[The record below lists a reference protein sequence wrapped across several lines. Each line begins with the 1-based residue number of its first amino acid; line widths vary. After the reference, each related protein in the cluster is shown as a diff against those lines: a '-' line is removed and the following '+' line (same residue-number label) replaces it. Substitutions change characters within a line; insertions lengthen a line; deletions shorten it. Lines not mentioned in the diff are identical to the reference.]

1 MIELK
6 DITEFDNYIKEEEP
20 VLVDFYADWCGPCK
34 MLGIVLEE
42 YSEAHPDLK
51 IVRVNSDNF
60 QGLARKY
67 RVVSIPALKVFQ
79 KGEVIKE
86 TTGFLRQ
93 EELEKFLGSEE

>member
-6 DITEFDNYIKEEEP
+6 DITEFDKIIKEEEP

-34 MLGIVLEE
+34 MLGMVLEE
-42 YSEAHPDLK
+42 YQESHPEQK
-51 IVRVNSDNF
+51 ILRVNSDNF
-60 QGLARKY
+60 GGLARKY

-86 TTGFLRQ
+86 KNGFMRQ
-93 EELEKFLGSEE
+93 EELEAFLGSEE